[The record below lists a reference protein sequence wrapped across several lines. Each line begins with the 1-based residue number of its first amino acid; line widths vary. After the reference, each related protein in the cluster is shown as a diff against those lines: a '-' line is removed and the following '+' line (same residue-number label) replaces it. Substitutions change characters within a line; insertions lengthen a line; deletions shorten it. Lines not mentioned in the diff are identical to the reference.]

1 MDFLTSKRFVTIA
14 LVLLGILNITLL
26 GVLSWQNFL
35 SRNFRS
41 IEVRE
46 YYSRSS
52 SPDPELSFSPQQLKQ
67 FRSIRR
73 EHFRKSL
80 PEIQKIVA
88 LKKELI
94 DEAVRPVPDTLKI
107 GLIADRIGKQQAQLE
122 RGLALHFHE
131 LSSLCTPAQ
140 RDSLKAFLGH
150 VYSRKFE
157 RGSRWTRE
165 ISPIDEP
172 GRHRQGPPPSHD
184 RQLP

>member
-1 MDFLTSKRFVTIA
+1 MDFLTSKRFVTTA
-14 LVLLGILNITLL
+14 LVLLGILNVTLL
-26 GVLSWQNFL
+26 GVLCWQNFL

-52 SPDPELSFSPQQLKQ
+52 SQDPEMSFSPEQRTQ
-67 FRSIRR
+67 FMNLRR

-80 PEIQKIVA
+80 PEIQKIVE

-94 DEAVRPVPDTLKI
+94 DEAVKPAPDTSKI
-107 GLIADRIGKQQAQLE
+107 SLIADRIGKQQARLE

-131 LSSLCTPAQ
+131 MSSFCTPAQ

-150 VYSRKFE
+150 VYSRKYE

-165 ISPIDEP
+165 IRPVDEP
-172 GRHRQGPPPSHD
+172 GPHHHGPPPPHD
-184 RQLP
+184 QQQP